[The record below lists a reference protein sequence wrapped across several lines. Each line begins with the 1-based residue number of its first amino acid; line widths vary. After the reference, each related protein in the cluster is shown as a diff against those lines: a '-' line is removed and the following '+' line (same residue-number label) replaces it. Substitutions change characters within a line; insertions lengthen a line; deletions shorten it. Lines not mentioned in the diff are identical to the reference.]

1 MAFVHIQAKVMQTN
15 VYIDGFNLYNRA
27 VKDTPFKWLDVSK
40 LCQALLPRHEI
51 HRIRYFTALVH
62 SRPNDTQAP
71 QRQQIYLRALRTI
84 PNLTMEFGQFRPRIK
99 ERPLVTPIPG
109 QLRNVMVH
117 DTEEKGTDVN
127 LATYLLVDGYEGDY
141 EQALV
146 MSNDADL
153 ALPISIVRDK
163 LKRPIGIVNPNI
175 DPKEVMPKELRDAAT
190 FNRRIHKSVLTQC
203 QFPATLEDMIGSI
216 TKPGTW

>member
-1 MAFVHIQAKVMQTN
+1 MAFVYIQGKVMITN

-27 VKDTPFKWLDVSK
+27 VKDTPFKWLDLSK
-40 LCQALLPRHEI
+40 LCQALLPRHQI

-84 PNLTMEFGQFRPRIK
+84 PNLTMEFGQFRSRIK
-99 ERPLVTPIPG
+99 ERPLVTPISG
-109 QLRNVMVH
+109 QPRNVMVH

-127 LATYLLVDGYEGDY
+127 LATYLLMDGYEDDY
-141 EQALV
+141 EQAPV
-146 MSNDADL
+146 ISNDADL

-163 LKRPIGIVNPNI
+163 LQRPIGIVNPNI
-175 DPKEVMPKELRDAAT
+175 DPREVMPKELRDAAT
-190 FNRRIHKSVLTQC
+190 FNRRIRKSVLVQC
-203 QFPATLEDMIGSI
+203 QFPPTLQDMIGTI

>member
-1 MAFVHIQAKVMQTN
+1 MMRTN

-27 VKDTPFKWLDVSK
+27 VKDTPYKWLDLSK
-40 LCQALLPRHEI
+40 VCQAILSGQQV

-62 SRPNDTQAP
+62 TRPNDPQAP
-71 QRQQIYLRALRTI
+71 QRQQIYIRALRTI
-84 PNLTMEFGQFRPRIK
+84 SNLTMEFGQFRPRIK

-109 QLRNVMVH
+109 QARNVRVH

-127 LATYLLVDGYEGDY
+127 LATYLLMDGYEGDY

-146 MSNDADL
+146 VSNDADL

-163 LKRPIGIVNPNI
+163 LKLPIGVVNPNI
-175 DPKEVMPKELRDAAT
+175 DQNEGMPRELRNAAT
-190 FNRRIHKSVLTQC
+190 FQRRIHRGVSLKC
-203 QFPATLEDMIGSI
+203 QFPPTLQDAKGTI
-216 TKPGTW
+216 TKPSSW

>member
-1 MAFVHIQAKVMQTN
+1 MMRTN

-27 VKDTPFKWLDVSK
+27 VKDTSYKWLDLSK
-40 LCQALLPRHEI
+40 VCQAILPGHQV
-51 HRIRYFTALVH
+51 HHIRYFTALVH
-62 SRPNDTQAP
+62 TRPNDPQAP

-84 PNLTMEFGQFRPRIK
+84 SNLTMEFGQFRPRIK

-109 QLRNVMVH
+109 QARNVRVH

-127 LATYLLVDGYEGDY
+127 LATYLLMDGYEGDY

-146 MSNDADL
+146 VSNDADL

-163 LKRPIGIVNPNI
+163 LKLPIGVVNPNI
-175 DPKEVMPKELRDAAT
+175 DQNEGMPRELRNAAT
-190 FNRRIHKSVLTQC
+190 FQRRIHRGVLLKC
-203 QFPATLEDMIGSI
+203 QFPPTLQDAKGTI
-216 TKPGTW
+216 TKPSSW

>member
-1 MAFVHIQAKVMQTN
+1 MMRTN

-27 VKDTPFKWLDVSK
+27 VKDTPYKWLDLSK
-40 LCQALLPRHEI
+40 LCKSLLPQHNI

-62 SRPNDTQAP
+62 ARPNDRQAP

-84 PNLTMEFGQFRPRIK
+84 PNVTMEFGQLRPRIK

-109 QLRNVMVH
+109 KPRNVLVH

-127 LATYLLVDGYEGDY
+127 LATYLLMDGYEGNF

-146 MSNDADL
+146 ISNDADL
-153 ALPISIVRDK
+153 ALSISIVRDRLK
-163 LKRPIGIVNPNI
+163 LPIGAVNPNI
-175 DPKEVMPKELRDAAT
+175 DPKEGMPTELQDAAT
-190 FNRRIHKSVLTQC
+190 FNRRIYKSTLKKC
-203 QFPATLEDMIGSI
+203 QFPPTLKDAKGTI
-216 TKPGTW
+216 TKPSSW

>member
-1 MAFVHIQAKVMQTN
+1 MRTN

-27 VKDTPFKWLDVSK
+27 VKDTPYKWLDLSK
-40 LCQALLPRHEI
+40 VCQAILPGHQV
-51 HRIRYFTALVH
+51 HHIRYFTALVH
-62 SRPNDTQAP
+62 TRPNDPQAP

-84 PNLTMEFGQFRPRIK
+84 SNLTMEFGQFRPRIK

-109 QLRNVMVH
+109 QARNVRVH

-127 LATYLLVDGYEGDY
+127 LATYLLMDGYEGDY

-146 MSNDADL
+146 VSNDADL

-163 LKRPIGIVNPNI
+163 LKLPIGVVNPNI
-175 DPKEVMPKELRDAAT
+175 DQNEGMPRELRNAAT
-190 FNRRIHKSVLTQC
+190 FQRRIHRGVSLKC
-203 QFPATLEDMIGSI
+203 QFPPTLQDAKGTI
-216 TKPGTW
+216 TKPSSW